1 MPDWNRLIVGDAFK
15 LPSRKIDYYR
25 DTFLAW
31 PVLLFSIIAIVNII
45 QPETHGQRIYG
56 FRLAACAVIAILLAK
71 ERLILIAAGAGFVAL
86 RLAVAL
92 VVTQDWR
99 SYLLGFLLSAGMVC
113 AVLWGQRNWKPTYE
127 SPAPN
132 KMYVVSLLVV
142 VAGLGAAI
150 GIAFW
155 LKP

>member
-15 LPSRKIDYYR
+15 LPSRNIDYYR

-31 PVLLFSIIAIVNII
+31 PVLLFSILAIVDVI
-45 QPETHGQRIYG
+45 QPGSHGQRVYG
-56 FRLAACAVIAILLAK
+56 LKLAACAVLAILLAK
-71 ERLILIAAGAGFVAL
+71 ERLILIAAGAGVVAL

-92 VVTQDWR
+92 VFTQDWR
-99 SYLLGFLLSAGMVC
+99 AYLLGFLLSAAIVC
-113 AVLWGQRNWKPTYE
+113 AILWVRRNRKPSYE
-127 SPAPN
+127 SPGPT
-132 KMYVVSLLVV
+132 KTYVLTLLVV

-150 GIAFW
+150 GIALW